1 MQKCL
6 DLPPP
11 LLCNGITFTLAKKST
26 KLLFDIFYRGIQQK
40 IEMNVFLEDTLDL
53 VQGLTNAD
61 CDCSVYYFYG
71 TCEHVNKTLMLVDN
85 TDDEDS
91 FSFFA
96 GR

>member
-1 MQKCL
+1 
-6 DLPPP
+6 
-11 LLCNGITFTLAKKST
+11 
-26 KLLFDIFYRGIQQK
+26 
-40 IEMNVFLEDTLDL
+40 MNVFLEDTLDL